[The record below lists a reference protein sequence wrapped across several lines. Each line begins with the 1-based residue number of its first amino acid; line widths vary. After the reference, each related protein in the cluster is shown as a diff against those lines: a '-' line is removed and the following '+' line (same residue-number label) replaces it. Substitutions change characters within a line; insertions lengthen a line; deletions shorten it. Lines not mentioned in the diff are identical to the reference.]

1 MLLEIGLLTMLSLDK
16 PDLLGVKEDSKV
28 RPYASLQVENIVA
41 RYETEVSEYGHTE
54 KYSLQAGYKAKEWLE
69 MGAELR
75 KEGDFLYIKVSHT
88 FGK

>member
-1 MLLEIGLLTMLSLDK
+1 MLLEIGLITMLSVDK

-28 RPYASLQVENIVA
+28 VPYASLQVENVVA

-54 KYSLQAGYKAKEWLE
+54 KYSLQLGYKSAEWLE
-69 MGAELR
+69 LGAEMR
-75 KEGDFLYIKVSHT
+75 KEGDFIYLKVSHT